1 MATTATS
8 SVSRGQLVARVM
20 VDESSPVLK
29 LRVNLPAADVRLGT
43 VQVVLSM
50 VLVKTASVYNM
61 LDVVLVKV
69 VRGYIVP
76 FS

>member
-1 MATTATS
+1 
-8 SVSRGQLVARVM
+8 M